1 MKLIIEYTFLAMGT
15 LILGAFL
22 NNVLLNARIM
32 DSYISMGCHHA
43 QLLSSVMHS
52 YL

>member
-22 NNVLLNARIM
+22 NVLLNARIM